1 MIYFAIY
8 KLYMF
13 KFVNFRLPYFLLFFI
28 SFSLYMLNTLNQLNA
43 SYLIIFPHILF
54 FIYINIA
61 GLYCSLIIQN
71 ISSQHINFKFIIIQ
85 FLLSL
90 FPVLLL
96 YHWIYILKS
105 YLVNLKE
112 DKFIIY
118 GIMLIQVVLL
128 FLSIIYIFIIL
139 TTIISENNLT
149 ILSISWISF
158 IGYLGVL
165 IGYVSYPK
173 IVQEDSTNLIILFI
187 NNQIFDIT
195 NRGKIFLIFV
205 IIFSSLVF
213 ITLIIN
219 LNPLFITIW
228 PKYFIIVS
236 LYLT

>member
-1 MIYFAIY
+1 
-8 KLYMF
+8 MF
-13 KFVNFRLPYFLLFFI
+13 KFVNFRLTYFLLFFI

-219 LNPLFITIW
+219 LNPLFITI
-228 PKYFIIVS
+228 
-236 LYLT
+236 

>member
-1 MIYFAIY
+1 
-8 KLYMF
+8 MF

-213 ITLIIN
+213 ISLIIN
-219 LNPLFITIW
+219 LNPLFITI
-228 PKYFIIVS
+228 
-236 LYLT
+236 

>member
-1 MIYFAIY
+1 
-8 KLYMF
+8 MF

-173 IVQEDSTNLIILFI
+173 IVQEDSTNVIILFI

-205 IIFSSLVF
+205 IIFSTLVF

-219 LNPLFITIW
+219 LNPLFIT
-228 PKYFIIVS
+228 V
-236 LYLT
+236 

>member
-1 MIYFAIY
+1 
-8 KLYMF
+8 MF
-13 KFVNFRLPYFLLFFI
+13 KFVNFRLPYFLLFFL

-54 FIYINIA
+54 FMYINIA

-173 IVQEDSTNLIILFI
+173 IVQEESTNLIILFI

-205 IIFSSLVF
+205 IIFSTLVF

-219 LNPLFITIW
+219 LNPLFITI
-228 PKYFIIVS
+228 
-236 LYLT
+236 

>member
-1 MIYFAIY
+1 
-8 KLYMF
+8 MF
-13 KFVNFRLPYFLLFFI
+13 KFVNFRLSYFLLFFI

-71 ISSQHINFKFIIIQ
+71 ISPQHINFKFIITQ

-96 YHWIYILKS
+96 YHWVYILKS

-213 ITLIIN
+213 ISLIIN
-219 LNPLFITIW
+219 LNPLFITI
-228 PKYFIIVS
+228 
-236 LYLT
+236 

>member
-1 MIYFAIY
+1 
-8 KLYMF
+8 MF
-13 KFVNFRLPYFLLFFI
+13 KFVNFRLPYFLLFFL

-54 FIYINIA
+54 FMYINIA

-165 IGYVSYPK
+165 IGYLSYPK
-173 IVQEDSTNLIILFI
+173 IVQEESTNLIILFI

-205 IIFSSLVF
+205 IIFSTLVF

-219 LNPLFITIW
+219 LNPLFITI
-228 PKYFIIVS
+228 
-236 LYLT
+236 

>member
-1 MIYFAIY
+1 
-8 KLYMF
+8 MF
-13 KFVNFRLPYFLLFFI
+13 KFVNFRLPYFLLFFL
-28 SFSLYMLNTLNQLNA
+28 SFSLYMLNTLNQLNG

-54 FIYINIA
+54 FMYINIA

-173 IVQEDSTNLIILFI
+173 IVQEESTNLIILFI
-187 NNQIFDIT
+187 NNQIFEIT

-205 IIFSSLVF
+205 IIFSTLVF

-219 LNPLFITIW
+219 LNPLFITI
-228 PKYFIIVS
+228 
-236 LYLT
+236 

>member
-1 MIYFAIY
+1 
-8 KLYMF
+8 MF

-28 SFSLYMLNTLNQLNA
+28 SFSLYMLNTLNQLNP

-71 ISSQHINFKFIIIQ
+71 ISPKHINFKFIITQ

-128 FLSIIYIFIIL
+128 FLSIFYIFIIL

-213 ITLIIN
+213 ISLIIN
-219 LNPLFITIW
+219 LNPLFITI
-228 PKYFIIVS
+228 
-236 LYLT
+236 

>member
-1 MIYFAIY
+1 
-8 KLYMF
+8 MF

-195 NRGKIFLIFV
+195 NRGRIFLIFV
-205 IIFSSLVF
+205 IIFSSLLF
-213 ITLIIN
+213 ISLIIN
-219 LNPLFITIW
+219 LNPLFITI
-228 PKYFIIVS
+228 
-236 LYLT
+236 